1 MKPPAPVVKSIASG
15 SVNSVRLGVRM
26 KTQSRC
32 LTQANSPCSQ
42 VSSVSDKTARLTKD
56 KVLSRHLNPV
66 TKNLPSTWSLNRD
79 LVGSSHL
86 CCEDIIEGP
95 NWAFNSFQVSIKC
108 DETFT
113 VKIPK
118 QKLPNSK
125 NLEKSKPNSNHHF
138 VQLLNKKDSEIR
150 ASLDRNR
157 QLSCDR
163 FVICYLRSCMAYQC
177 SFLDFGPCS

>member
-15 SVNSVRLGVRM
+15 SVNSARLGVRM

-56 KVLSRHLNPV
+56 KVLSRHFNPV
-66 TKNLPSTWSLNRD
+66 TKKIPSKWSSNRD
-79 LVGSSHL
+79 LVSLSRVF
-86 CCEDIIEGP
+86 EDVNEDP
-95 NWAFNSFQVSIKC
+95 NCVLNSMQVQNKC

-118 QKLPNSK
+118 QKLPISK
-125 NLEKSKPNSNHHF
+125 NMEKPK
-138 VQLLNKKDSEIR
+138 
-150 ASLDRNR
+150 
-157 QLSCDR
+157 
-163 FVICYLRSCMAYQC
+163 
-177 SFLDFGPCS
+177 